1 MSSRRCYPLHYLPYD
16 LDAEL
21 GAAWQYLQSHV
32 DRLRAQGKRV
42 TARATFGNPSWVV
55 TQVAREVE
63 ADVVVMATHG
73 RTGLDRLVLGSVATA
88 TLQRADVPVLLV
100 RPAAELASDSRR
112 SVAQASEADAAT
124 ASVSTAAPVPTV
136 DVRLSVA
143 DLELIERGLKTLA
156 YTPGDDYHLA
166 PMIRVLGD
174 RLDSA
179 VRRLEADE
187 HAGARR

>member
-1 MSSRRCYPLHYLPYD
+1 M
-16 LDAEL
+16 
-21 GAAWQYLQSHV
+21 
-32 DRLRAQGKRV
+32 
-42 TARATFGNPSWVV
+42 
-55 TQVAREVE
+55 AREVE

-88 TLQRADVPVLLV
+88 TLQKADVPVLMV
-100 RPAAELASDSRR
+100 RPSATPASDSPR

-124 ASVSTAAPVPTV
+124 ASPSTSAPVPTV
-136 DVRLSVA
+136 DVRLSMA

-156 YTPGDDYHLA
+156 YTPGYDYHLA
-166 PMIRVLGD
+166 PRIRALGD

-187 HAGARR
+187 QAGAKR